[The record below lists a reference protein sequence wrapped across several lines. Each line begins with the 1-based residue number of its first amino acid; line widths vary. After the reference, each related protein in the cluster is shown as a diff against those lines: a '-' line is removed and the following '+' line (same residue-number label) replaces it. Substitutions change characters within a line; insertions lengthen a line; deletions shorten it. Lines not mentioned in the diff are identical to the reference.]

1 MTVPMRK
8 QIPRMRKFDF
18 TEVFQSRNKV
28 VRIPAYNS

>member
-8 QIPRMRKFDF
+8 QIPRMRKSDF
-18 TEVFQSRNKV
+18 TKVFQSRNKV